1 MGRLDEEA
9 LFYLRTRGISKE
21 HAQAMLLEAFAA
33 NVIEQVKIEP
43 LRKYAEQI
51 IIERLS
57 ETNSSRLKVE
67 AEADI

>member
-1 MGRLDEEA
+1 
-9 LFYLRTRGISKE
+9 
-21 HAQAMLLEAFAA
+21 MLLEAFAA